1 MSTDTT
7 NDHTPG
13 NDKPNSKN
21 SLAAVVHRLETQVA
35 NQIYAKYFARQSS
48 GCDDKAVFMDT
59 VMPHKVGKLSQDDM
73 VREEL
78 KTIALADEC
87 YTDNPELYPDKR
99 TEYGYPDQFR
109 CNFITY
115 RRNRFGRC
123 SNVISKED
131 PDNMYCCKH
140 SSEYCEYAD
149 EYAAI
154 RERLETAEDAKHST

>member
-1 MSTDTT
+1 MTQV
-7 NDHTPG
+7 
-13 NDKPNSKN
+13 NSQKG
-21 SLAAVVHRLETQVA
+21 LAAMVHRLETQVA
-35 NQIYAKYFARQSS
+35 NQIYAKYFAEQPIA
-48 GCDDKAVFMDT
+48 CNDKSEFMDT

-78 KTIALADEC
+78 ETIALADEC
-87 YTDNPELYPDKR
+87 YTDDPDLYPDKR

-109 CNFITY
+109 CNFIIY

-131 PDNMYCCKH
+131 PDDMYCCKH

-154 RERLETAEDAKHST
+154 KERLEAATTSDK

>member
-1 MSTDTT
+1 MSAETA

-13 NDKPNSKN
+13 NDKPDSKN
-21 SLAAVVHRLETQVA
+21 GLAAVVHRLETQVA
-35 NQIYAKYFARQSS
+35 NQIYAKYFAEQVNIC
-48 GCDDKAVFMDT
+48 GGKTEFMDKI
-59 VMPHKVGKLSQDDM
+59 MPHKVGKLSQDDM

-78 KTIALADEC
+78 ETIALADEC
-87 YTDNPELYPDKR
+87 YADDPELYPDKR

-109 CNFITY
+109 CNFIIY

-131 PDNMYCCKH
+131 PDDMYCCKH

-154 RERLETAEDAKHST
+154 KERLEATTANN